1 MSAFKNV
8 SKHVVAALRDAC
20 DRILAGEC
28 YCGHDESFVLAVGVD
43 TNCAEIARV
52 EVYSEFDAV
61 GPEHTVPMR
70 DALKIVAEYLAM
82 SAWHYGYSTV
92 DGPGDRLGAQRL
104 AADEAPFMWRT
115 GEPMQLR
122 EHMTP

>member
-1 MSAFKNV
+1 MAFKNV
-8 SKHVVAALRDAC
+8 SKHVITALRDAC

-28 YCGHDESFVLAVGVD
+28 DCGHDESFVLAVGVD
-43 TNCAEIARV
+43 TECAEIARV
-52 EVYSEFDAV
+52 EVYSEFDIV

-70 DALKIVAEYLAM
+70 DALKIVARYLAM
-82 SAWHYGYSTV
+82 SAWHYGHENG
-92 DGPGDRLGAQRL
+92 DGPGDRLEAQLL
-104 AADEAPFMWRT
+104 AADEAPLMWRN